1 MNKKMKQGVFWGVMI
16 AAVIV
21 AFNVLHFLL
30 GGGRTLAAGPH
41 GHGPGQGGMGMGPRG
56 GFDSHSFMNGP
67 HHVGGFP
74 WLLLLIGLAVLF
86 FLVRWFR
93 RKTKASSMQQFI
105 NTPLMGSHTPV
116 ANQNSQLLDQWE
128 KTIMTKKEND

>member
-1 MNKKMKQGVFWGVMI
+1 MNKKMKKGVFWGVMM

-21 AFNVLHFLL
+21 AFNVLHYLL
-30 GGGRTLAAGPH
+30 GGGSTFAAGPYGH
-41 GHGPGQGGMGMGPRG
+41 GHGPGGMGTRG
-56 GFDSHSFMNGP
+56 GFGSHSFMNGP
-67 HHVGGFP
+67 HPGGGFS

-93 RKTKASSMQQFI
+93 TKAKASSMQQFI
-105 NTPLMGSHTPV
+105 DTPLMDSHTPV